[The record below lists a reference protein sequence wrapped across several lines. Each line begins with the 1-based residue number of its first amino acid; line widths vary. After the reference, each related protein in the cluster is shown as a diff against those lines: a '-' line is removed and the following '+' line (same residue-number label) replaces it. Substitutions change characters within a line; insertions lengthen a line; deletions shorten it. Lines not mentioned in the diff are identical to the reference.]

1 MNVYLIFLLVVG
13 LVIGWS
19 IWKAPSDVDLWGKE
33 LDE

>member
-1 MNVYLIFLLVVG
+1 MIYLIFLLAVG
-13 LVIGWS
+13 LFVGRG